1 MSEPAGQQPEWVT
14 PGRCD
19 FCPTRGALLYTARCA
34 CGRHEVGLNLC
45 DDKHVDQLVE
55 GEFGCRACAH
65 DLPVGAQH
73 FCVLTPVDAPPRV
86 PDLDAVDAAASVTCP
101 QCGMVSHNRND
112 VAHRYCGNCHQFH
125 DQMLLS

>member
-1 MSEPAGQQPEWVT
+1 MSEPQQPGWVT

-19 FCPTRGALLYTARCA
+19 FCPRRGALLYAARCV

-45 DDKHVDQLVE
+45 QDKHVDQLVE
-55 GEFGCRACAH
+55 GEYGCRACAH
-65 DLPVGAQH
+65 DLPVPAQH
-73 FCVLTPVDAPPRV
+73 FCVLVAVDAAPRV
-86 PDLDAVDAAASVTCP
+86 PDLDAPASVTCP
-101 QCGMVSHNRND
+101 QCAMSSYNRND